1 MPQRLSGSDRNRPAS
16 PARPPALR
24 HLLGQC
30 DEAHVVLRV
39 AAFFHHFFLNLFSIF
54 MIIILNSLS
63 DNSYINILGSVY
75 EDLFYFFK

>member
-39 AAFFHHFFLNLFSIF
+39 AAGLGVTDYIDSI
-54 MIIILNSLS
+54 L
-63 DNSYINILGSVY
+63 LG
-75 EDLFYFFK
+75 LQPGG